1 MAQHLHVNFDVDE
14 PLFRWR
20 QFVTPRQEVAGN
32 RLSMSADEG
41 TARLEPLAKK
51 IVCAPGFGCPQG
63 MRGGMQF
70 LKHGPL
76 GGSIGFAVSHL

>member
-1 MAQHLHVNFDVDE
+1 
-14 PLFRWR
+14 
-20 QFVTPRQEVAGN
+20 
-32 RLSMSADEG
+32 MSADEG